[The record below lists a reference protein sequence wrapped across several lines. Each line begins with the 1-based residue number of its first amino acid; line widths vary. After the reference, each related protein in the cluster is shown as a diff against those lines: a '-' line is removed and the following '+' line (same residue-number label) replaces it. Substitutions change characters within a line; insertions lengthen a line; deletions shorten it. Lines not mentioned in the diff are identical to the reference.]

1 MNSGYKAL
9 AASIL
14 ESAAKDIIKGKDE
27 QRKAQ
32 AVLFFNNPIG
42 EFWCDVAGVD
52 LGTIRNRLGLT
63 VEGEDRRND

>member
-9 AASIL
+9 AASVL

-32 AVLFFNNPIG
+32 AVLFFRSRIG

-52 LGTIRNRLGLT
+52 LVALRDRLGLID
-63 VEGEDRRND
+63 EGDGAET

>member
-9 AASIL
+9 AASVL

-32 AVLFFNNPIG
+32 AVFFSGAESENS
-42 EFWCDVAGVD
+42 GVMWPAW
-52 LGTIRNRLGLT
+52 I
-63 VEGEDRRND
+63 

>member
-9 AASIL
+9 AASVL

-32 AVLFFNNPIG
+32 AVLFFGSRIG

-52 LGTIRNRLGLT
+52 LVALRDRLGLAA
-63 VEGEDRRND
+63 EGDGTET